1 MSTWTPEELAAIG
14 EAVEVQVASVRGD
27 GTLTKPRIV
36 WVVRDGDEIYLRSVN
51 GGDGA
56 WYRSTRVR
64 HEGRISA
71 GGVERDIA
79 FVDTTDA
86 NARVYAAYRS
96 KYRGWGVGLERI
108 TRPLA
113 AATTMRLD
121 PR

>member
-1 MSTWTPEELAAIG
+1 MSSWTPEDLAAIG

-64 HEGRISA
+64 HEGHIRAASI
-71 GGVERDIA
+71 ERDIA

-86 NARVYAAYRS
+86 NARIDAAYRS
-96 KYRGWGVGLERI
+96 KYRSWPAAVDRI
-108 TRPLA
+108 TSPLA